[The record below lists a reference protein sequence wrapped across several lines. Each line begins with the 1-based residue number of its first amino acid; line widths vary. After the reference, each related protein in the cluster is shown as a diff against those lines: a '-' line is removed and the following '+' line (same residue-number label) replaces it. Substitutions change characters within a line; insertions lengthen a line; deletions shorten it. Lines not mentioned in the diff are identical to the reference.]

1 MKINPTLPLSE
12 KRAIAG
18 RIGGRRTVKRHGKR
32 FMRKIAKWGAHV
44 MHSQNALI
52 PVALND
58 FAITDR
64 ETGQVKALL
73 SGKPIEAVFG
83 TSSMVLPIP
92 TESEEFA

>member
-1 MKINPTLPLSE
+1 MIDPGLTLSE

-18 RIGGRRTVKRHGKR
+18 RKGGRRTAKRYGKR
-32 FMRKIAKWGAHV
+32 YMRKLARWGALR
-44 MHSQNALI
+44 MHAMYALE

-58 FAITDR
+58 FAIVHK

-83 TSSMVLPIP
+83 DASVMLPVSA
-92 TESEEFA
+92 EREEFA